1 MNLLDKTRV
10 VSQQMG
16 VNVEQSQQ
24 AIEKITQAN
33 QSFNEI
39 SSLVVQMKGNIARIT
54 QAADQQC
61 SSSDLINDNI
71 SGINQSAKGIAG
83 TADSLADGS
92 NNLLL
97 LSKDLTNLVG
107 RFKVNH

>member
-1 MNLLDKTRV
+1 
-10 VSQQMG
+10 
-16 VNVEQSQQ
+16 
-24 AIEKITQAN
+24 
-33 QSFNEI
+33 
-39 SSLVVQMKGNIARIT
+39 
-54 QAADQQC
+54 
-61 SSSDLINDNI
+61 LINDNI